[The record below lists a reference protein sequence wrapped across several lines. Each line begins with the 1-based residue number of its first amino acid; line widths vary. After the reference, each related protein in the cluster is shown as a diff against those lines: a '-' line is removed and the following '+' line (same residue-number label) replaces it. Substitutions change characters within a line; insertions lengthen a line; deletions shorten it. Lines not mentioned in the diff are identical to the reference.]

1 MSEQEKIIEHITQQA
16 RVLLQN
22 HWAYISDFRN
32 GEESIKI
39 GFGAI
44 VKYEG
49 NKRMVETKIS
59 FGKRVTDSVIDWID
73 PDQTTFSF
81 PSSPA
86 QPVKRG
92 RGRPKK
98 TILERVLASGPVPDP
113 EPEPEANPDWNPPA

>member
-1 MSEQEKIIEHITQQA
+1 MNEQEKIIEHISQQA

-22 HWAYISDFRN
+22 HWADISDIRN